1 MSAGDAEHV
10 DRDTRVRRGVPG
22 PGGHGVRA
30 AQVVTSR
37 RQAQTCNVGVV
48 VVSILYLVYRTVM
61 PMVMPTSAVPF
72 KYNLRI
78 YYNTMLNGR
87 LMLNTV
93 SRHERETLVT
103 CPQSS

>member
-22 PGGHGVRA
+22 LGAHGVRA

-48 VVSILYLVYRTVM
+48 SILYLVYRTVM
-61 PMVMPTSAVPF
+61 DMVMPTSAVPF

>member
-22 PGGHGVRA
+22 LGGHGVRA
-30 AQVVTSR
+30 AQVVTSS
-37 RQAQTCNVGVV
+37 RQAQTCNVDVV
-48 VVSILYLVYRTVM
+48 GILYLVYRTVM

-78 YYNTMLNGR
+78 YYNTMLNGKWA
-87 LMLNTV
+87 LALNV
-93 SRHERETLVT
+93 KHG
-103 CPQSS
+103 Q

>member
-10 DRDTRVRRGVPG
+10 DRDTRVRRSVPG
-22 PGGHGVRA
+22 LGGHGVRA

-78 YYNTMLNGR
+78 YYNTMLYAKWA
-87 LMLNTV
+87 LNV
-93 SRHERETLVT
+93 KHG
-103 CPQSS
+103 Q

>member
-48 VVSILYLVYRTVM
+48 SILYLVYRTVM
-61 PMVMPTSAVPF
+61 AMVMPTSAVPF

>member
-10 DRDTRVRRGVPG
+10 DRDTRVRRSVPG
-22 PGGHGVRA
+22 LGGHGVRA

-37 RQAQTCNVGVV
+37 RQAQTCNVG

-78 YYNTMLNGR
+78 YYNTMLNAKWALKNVKHG
-87 LMLNTV
+87 
-93 SRHERETLVT
+93 
-103 CPQSS
+103 Q

>member
-10 DRDTRVRRGVPG
+10 DRDTRVRRSVPG
-22 PGGHGVRA
+22 LGGHGVRA

-48 VVSILYLVYRTVM
+48 SILYLVYRT
-61 PMVMPTSAVPF
+61 VMPTSAVPF

-78 YYNTMLNGR
+78 YYNTMLNAKWA
-87 LMLNTV
+87 LNV
-93 SRHERETLVT
+93 KHG
-103 CPQSS
+103 Q